1 LNIYYDDFSA
11 DSTLDSTT
19 FGAVDTRS
27 YTRFEEAQ
35 DGMLWAS
42 LAFDDFNVAFN
53 NGSIGLA
60 FSSLSVREGLA
71 NSDVEAALNVQNGL
85 SNITL
90 TSQVQFS
97 GSNYLTGASD
107 IRPVSATSTIALAG
121 MSQLL
126 IGGLSRRKSK

>member
-1 LNIYYDDFSA
+1 
-11 DSTLDSTT
+11 
-19 FGAVDTRS
+19 
-27 YTRFEEAQ
+27 
-35 DGMLWAS
+35 MLWAS